1 MPPADAAAEAVL
13 PAPTLTPVLGR
24 PDAADRSETTLPTAT
39 QTASGAVSAAARQAV
54 PGAAPEAVQEAAP
67 AAAPEAASEAA
78 PKAASEAASE
88 ATQPAWLSFSEWL
101 TETDARSR
109 LRLSGMHCA
118 ACAGLI
124 ETLLLRQPGVRAAQ
138 VSPATQRLTL
148 DWAPAEVSLDVLR
161 RELRRA
167 GYDCAPDLAT
177 PTRELRRREHRQAIW
192 RLFVA
197 GFLMMQV
204 MMLAWPAYVAA
215 PGEMTPDV
223 QALLRWGQWV
233 LTLPVMLMAAGP
245 FFQAAWSQLRSRR
258 LGMDVPVVVGLTVA
272 FVAGTGATL
281 DPAGPFGHE
290 VYFDSITMFV
300 AFLLAARYLELR
312 ARHRAIE
319 ALEQVSGAL
328 PDQVERLRDDGG
340 SDWVAA
346 EALQPDDRVRVPAGQ
361 RIPADAVVLQG
372 QGAVDESLL
381 SGESRPVARTVGDEV
396 LAGSINLHGVLLLKV
411 RQVGAATRLSGL
423 QRLMEQAFQ
432 ERPAMLKASD
442 RMAGV
447 FLAGVMTLALGA
459 ALAWQFIDPS
469 RAVAVAVSVLIVTC
483 PCALSLAAPAA
494 WVAAAGRLA
503 RQGLLLSRLEALEA
517 LARTTHVVMDKTGT
531 LTSPQLALAAQ
542 WPERLDR
549 QAAHWAFSLAAASH
563 HPLSRAL
570 LLALQEQDAL
580 KAGPGC
586 ALADEAMTSEG
597 GVAGIGPRSAAGTTG
612 SNDDHFSETFA
623 ATATEHAGRG
633 LTLTDMAGRVW
644 RLGAPHWA
652 IAPATTTTT
661 TTVKSATVA
670 STAIIEST
678 GCAGRASTSTLAATA
693 APVPLDDA
701 QLVLSCDGFPRA
713 AWRFDEQLREDA
725 HDAVADCQALG
736 LSVTLLSGDQPS
748 RVVQAAA
755 RAGITDWQG
764 GASPE
769 DKLARVSSLQQ
780 QGAHV
785 LMLGDGINDAPVLAR
800 AQASIAMG
808 QGADLAKVRA
818 DALLV
823 QPRLRALPEA
833 VALSRRTVRVVRQ
846 NLGWALFYNAAC
858 VPMALV
864 GWLPPW
870 AAGLGMALSSCAVIG
885 NAARLGRSGMPA
897 APSSGAPIAAPA
909 TGPLATPI
917 AAPTAES

>member
-13 PAPTLTPVLGR
+13 PLAIP
-24 PDAADRSETTLPTAT
+24 
-39 QTASGAVSAAARQAV
+39 
-54 PGAAPEAVQEAAP
+54 P
-67 AAAPEAASEAA
+67 AAAGGSVAARTAPEEPSADAA
-78 PKAASEAASE
+78 PDL
-88 ATQPAWLSFSEWL
+88 LSYSGWL
-101 TETDARSR
+101 TDTDARSR

-124 ETLLLRQPGVRAAQ
+124 EALLLRQPGVRAAQ
-138 VSPATQRLTL
+138 VSPSTQRLTL
-148 DWAPAEVSLDVLR
+148 DWAPAETSLEHLR

-245 FFQAAWSQLRSRR
+245 FFQAAWTQLRSRR

-281 DPAGPFGHE
+281 DPTGPFGHE

-312 ARHRAIE
+312 ARHRAMQ
-319 ALEQVSGAL
+319 ALEDVGQAL
-328 PDQVERLRDDGG
+328 PDRVERLRADGG

-346 EALQPDDRVRVPAGQ
+346 EVLQPGDQVRVPAGQ
-361 RIPADAVVLQG
+361 RIPADAVVVQG

-381 SGESRPVARTVGDEV
+381 SGESRPVNKSVGDQV
-396 LAGSINLHGVLLLKV
+396 LAGSINLHGVLVLSV

-432 ERPAMLKASD
+432 ERPTLLRASD

-447 FLAGVMTLALGA
+447 FLAGVLTLALGA

-503 RQGLLLSRLEALEA
+503 RQGLLLSRLESIES
-517 LARTTHVVMDKTGT
+517 LARVTHVVVDKTGT
-531 LTSPQLALAAQ
+531 LTDTRLALAAQ
-542 WPERLDR
+542 WPSTLAREEADM
-549 QAAHWAFSLAAASH
+549 AFALAAASH

-570 LLALQEQDAL
+570 LLALQGQRADAHP
-580 KAGPGC
+580 ARAPEP
-586 ALADEAMTSEG
+586 APAS
-597 GVAGIGPRSAAGTTG
+597 VSAP
-612 SNDDHFSETFA
+612 A
-623 ATATEHAGRG
+623 ATDVTTEHTGRG
-633 LTLTDMAGRVW
+633 LETTDAQGAVW
-644 RLGAPHWA
+644 RLGSARWA
-652 IAPATTTTT
+652 
-661 TTVKSATVA
+661 S
-670 STAIIEST
+670 ESS
-678 GCAGRASTSTLAATA
+678 GTLSD
-693 APVPLDDA
+693 PPLADA
-701 QLVLSCDGFPRA
+701 QMVLACNGVPRA
-713 AWRFDEQLREDA
+713 GWRFDEQLRDDA
-725 HDAVADCQALG
+725 REAVAACQALG
-736 LSVTLLSGDQPS
+736 LSVTLLSGDQPA
-748 RVVQAAA
+748 RVSQAAEL
-755 RAGITDWQG
+755 AGIRDWHG
-764 GASPE
+764 AASPE
-769 DKLARVSSLQQ
+769 DKLAHVARLQQ
-780 QGAHV
+780 QGAQV

-823 QPRLRALPEA
+823 QPRLNAVPQAL
-833 VALSRRTVRVVRQ
+833 ALSRRTVRVVRQ
-846 NLGWALFYNAAC
+846 NLAWALIYNTAC
-858 VPMALV
+858 VPMALA

-870 AAGLGMALSSCAVIG
+870 AAGLGMALSSCAVIA
-885 NAARLGRSGMPA
+885 NAARLGRGTSV
-897 APSSGAPIAAPA
+897 
-909 TGPLATPI
+909 
-917 AAPTAES
+917 PTASLQG

>member
-13 PAPTLTPVLGR
+13 PLAIP
-24 PDAADRSETTLPTAT
+24 
-39 QTASGAVSAAARQAV
+39 
-54 PGAAPEAVQEAAP
+54 P
-67 AAAPEAASEAA
+67 AAAGGSGAARTAPDEDSSSAA
-78 PKAASEAASE
+78 PDL
-88 ATQPAWLSFSEWL
+88 LSYSDWL
-101 TETDARSR
+101 TDTDARSR

-124 ETLLLRQPGVRAAQ
+124 EALLLRQPGVRAAQ

-148 DWAPAEVSLDVLR
+148 DWAPADTSLEHLR

-245 FFQAAWSQLRSRR
+245 FFQAAWTQLRSRR

-281 DPAGPFGHE
+281 DPTGPFGHE

-312 ARHRAIE
+312 ARHRAME
-319 ALEQVSGAL
+319 ALEDVGQAL
-328 PDQVERLRDDGG
+328 PDRVERLRSDGG

-346 EALQPDDRVRVPAGQ
+346 EALQPGDQVRVPAGQ
-361 RIPADAVVLQG
+361 RIPADAVVVQG

-381 SGESRPVARTVGDEV
+381 SGESRPVGKSVGDEA
-396 LAGSINLHGVLLLKV
+396 LAGSINLHGVLVLSV

-432 ERPAMLKASD
+432 ERPTLLKASD

-447 FLAGVMTLALGA
+447 FLVGVLTLALGA

-503 RQGLLLSRLEALEA
+503 RQGLLLSRLESIES
-517 LARTTHVVMDKTGT
+517 LARITHVVVDKTGT
-531 LTSPQLALAAQ
+531 LTDTRLALAAQ
-542 WPERLDR
+542 WPATLAREEGDR
-549 QAAHWAFSLAAASH
+549 AFALAAASH

-570 LLALQEQDAL
+570 LLALQGQREAAQPLRAS
-580 KAGPGC
+580 GPAADPASDVAC
-586 ALADEAMTSEG
+586 DLASDPASDL
-597 GVAGIGPRSAAGTTG
+597 ASSFAPASAADVT
-612 SNDDHFSETFA
+612 
-623 ATATEHAGRG
+623 TEHIGRG
-633 LTLTDMAGRVW
+633 LETTDANGAVW
-644 RLGAPHWA
+644 RLGSARWA
-652 IAPATTTTT
+652 
-661 TTVKSATVA
+661 S
-670 STAIIEST
+670 ES
-678 GCAGRASTSTLAATA
+678 
-693 APVPLDDA
+693 PVDLSDA
-701 QLVLSCDGFPRA
+701 QLVLSCNGAPRA

-725 HDAVADCQALG
+725 REAVAACQALG
-736 LSVTLLSGDQPS
+736 LSVTLLSGDQPA
-748 RVVQAAA
+748 RVSQAAE
-755 RAGITDWQG
+755 RAGIQNWQG
-764 GASPE
+764 GATPE
-769 DKLARVSSLQQ
+769 DKLAHVAHLQQ

-800 AQASIAMG
+800 AQVSIAMG

-823 QPRLRALPEA
+823 QPRLSAVPQAL
-833 VALSRRTVRVVRQ
+833 ALSRRTVRVVRQ
-846 NLGWALFYNAAC
+846 NLAWALVYNTAC
-858 VPMALV
+858 VPMALA

-870 AAGLGMALSSCAVIG
+870 AAGLGMALSSCAVIA
-885 NAARLGRSGMPA
+885 NAARLGR
-897 APSSGAPIAAPA
+897 GASVPPVSLQ
-909 TGPLATPI
+909 G
-917 AAPTAES
+917 

>member
-13 PAPTLTPVLGR
+13 PLAIPP
-24 PDAADRSETTLPTAT
+24 
-39 QTASGAVSAAARQAV
+39 
-54 PGAAPEAVQEAAP
+54 AP
-67 AAAPEAASEAA
+67 AGRAATA
-78 PKAASEAASE
+78 PD
-88 ATQPAWLSFSEWL
+88 QPSLGGLHGEWL
-101 TETDARSR
+101 TDTDVRSR

-124 ETLLLRQPGVRAAQ
+124 EALLLRQPGVRAAQ
-138 VSPATQRLTL
+138 VSPSTQRLTL
-148 DWAPAEVSLDVLR
+148 DWSPADTSLEHLR

-167 GYDCAPDLAT
+167 GYDCAPDLPT
-177 PTRELRRREHRQAIW
+177 PARELRRREHRQAIW

-245 FFQAAWSQLRSRR
+245 FFQAAWTQLRSRR

-281 DPAGPFGHE
+281 DPTGPFGHE

-312 ARHRAIE
+312 ARHRAME
-319 ALEQVSGAL
+319 ALEEVGQAL
-328 PDQVERLRDDGG
+328 PDQVERLRADGG

-346 EALQPDDRVRVPAGQ
+346 EALQPGDQVRVPAGQ
-361 RIPADAVVLQG
+361 RIPADALVVHG

-381 SGESRPVARTVGDEV
+381 SGESRPVSKSVGDEA
-396 LAGSINLHGVLLLKV
+396 LAGSINLHGVLVLSV
-411 RQVGAATRLSGL
+411 RRVGAATRLSGL

-432 ERPAMLKASD
+432 ERPTLLKASD

-447 FLAGVMTLALGA
+447 FLAGVLTLALGA

-503 RQGLLLSRLEALEA
+503 RQGLLLSRLESIES
-517 LARTTHVVMDKTGT
+517 LARITHVVIDKTGT
-531 LTSPQLALAAQ
+531 LTDTRLALAAQ
-542 WPERLDR
+542 WPATLTREEGDK
-549 QAAHWAFSLAAASH
+549 AFALAAASH

-570 LLALQEQDAL
+570 LLALQGLREKAQTPGAL
-580 KAGPGC
+580 ERA
-586 ALADEAMTSEG
+586 
-597 GVAGIGPRSAAGTTG
+597 SAAPAGADIT
-612 SNDDHFSETFA
+612 
-623 ATATEHAGRG
+623 TEHIGRG
-633 LTLTDMAGRVW
+633 LETTDANGDVW
-644 RLGAPHWA
+644 RLGSARWA
-652 IAPATTTTT
+652 SESP
-661 TTVKSATVA
+661 VA
-670 STAIIEST
+670 LS
-678 GCAGRASTSTLAATA
+678 
-693 APVPLDDA
+693 DA
-701 QLVLSCDGFPRA
+701 QLVLACNGVPRA

-725 HDAVADCQALG
+725 GAAVAACQALG
-736 LSVTLLSGDQPS
+736 LPVTLLSGDQPA
-748 RVVQAAA
+748 RVALAAE
-755 RAGITDWQG
+755 RAGIRDWQG

-769 DKLARVSSLQQ
+769 DKLAHVARLQQ
-780 QGAHV
+780 QGEQV

-823 QPRLRALPEA
+823 QPRLSAVPQAL
-833 VALSRRTVRVVRQ
+833 ALSRRTVKVVRQ
-846 NLGWALFYNAAC
+846 NLAWALVYNTAC
-858 VPMALV
+858 VPMALA

-870 AAGLGMALSSCAVIG
+870 AAGLGMALSSCAVIA
-885 NAARLGRSGMPA
+885 NAARLGRGASAPA
-897 APSSGAPIAAPA
+897 APAAPA
-909 TGPLATPI
+909 AD
-917 AAPTAES
+917 AADAADAVVQG

>member
-1 MPPADAAAEAVL
+1 
-13 PAPTLTPVLGR
+13 
-24 PDAADRSETTLPTAT
+24 
-39 QTASGAVSAAARQAV
+39 
-54 PGAAPEAVQEAAP
+54 
-67 AAAPEAASEAA
+67 
-78 PKAASEAASE
+78 
-88 ATQPAWLSFSEWL
+88 
-101 TETDARSR
+101 
-109 LRLSGMHCA
+109 
-118 ACAGLI
+118 
-124 ETLLLRQPGVRAAQ
+124 
-138 VSPATQRLTL
+138 
-148 DWAPAEVSLDVLR
+148 
-161 RELRRA
+161 
-167 GYDCAPDLAT
+167 
-177 PTRELRRREHRQAIW
+177 
-192 RLFVA
+192 
-197 GFLMMQV
+197 
-204 MMLAWPAYVAA
+204 
-215 PGEMTPDV
+215 
-223 QALLRWGQWV
+223 
-233 LTLPVMLMAAGP
+233 
-245 FFQAAWSQLRSRR
+245 
-258 LGMDVPVVVGLTVA
+258 
-272 FVAGTGATL
+272 
-281 DPAGPFGHE
+281 
-290 VYFDSITMFV
+290 MFV

-312 ARHRAIE
+312 ARHRAVE

-346 EALQPDDRVRVPAGQ
+346 EVLQPDDRVRVPAGQ

-381 SGESRPVARTVGDEV
+381 SGESRPVAKTAGDEV
-396 LAGSINLHGVLLLKV
+396 LAGSINLQGVLLLKV

-432 ERPAMLKASD
+432 ERPALLKASD

-447 FLAGVMTLALGA
+447 FLAGVLTLALGA

-542 WPERLDR
+542 WPERLHR
-549 QAAHWAFSLAAASH
+549 QDAHWAFSLAAASH

-570 LLALQEQDAL
+570 LLALQEQGALMDGQEGDA
-580 KAGPGC
+580 AV
-586 ALADEAMTSEG
+586 EAMTSG
-597 GVAGIGPRSAAGTTG
+597 GGIAGSGTSSAGGTSS
-612 SNDDHFSETFA
+612 SNDDHLRETGTA
-623 ATATEHAGRG
+623 TATAIASATATATATEHAGRG
-633 LTLTDMAGRVW
+633 LTLTDTVGRVW
-644 RLGAPHWA
+644 RLGARHWA
-652 IAPATTTTT
+652 ITPTTTTT
-661 TTVKSATVA
+661 ATTESPESSGRIGSAATVV
-670 STAIIEST
+670 SE
-678 GCAGRASTSTLAATA
+678 
-693 APVPLDDA
+693 PLDDA
-701 QLVLSCDGFPRA
+701 QLVLSCDGVPHA

-725 HDAVADCQALG
+725 HDAVIACQALG

-748 RVVQAAA
+748 RVAQAAA

-769 DKLARVSSLQQ
+769 DKLACVSRLQQ
-780 QGAHV
+780 QGAQV

-800 AQASIAMG
+800 AQASVAMG

-823 QPRLRALPEA
+823 QPRLCALPQA

-870 AAGLGMALSSCAVIG
+870 AAGLGMALSSCAVIA
-885 NAARLGRSGMPA
+885 NAARLGRGGFPA
-897 APSSGAPIAAPA
+897 APSSDGPIAASAAAPV
-909 TGPLATPI
+909 TTQVS
-917 AAPTAES
+917 APTAES

>member
-13 PAPTLTPVLGR
+13 PLAIPPAPAGR
-24 PDAADRSETTLPTAT
+24 
-39 QTASGAVSAAARQAV
+39 AV
-54 PGAAPEAVQEAAP
+54 PAPDLPSLGGSPSEGLTGADI
-67 AAAPEAASEAA
+67 
-78 PKAASEAASE
+78 
-88 ATQPAWLSFSEWL
+88 
-101 TETDARSR
+101 TDDKDDKDDTNVRSR

-124 ETLLLRQPGVRAAQ
+124 EALLQRQPGVRAAQ
-138 VSPATQRLTL
+138 VSPSTQRLTL
-148 DWAPAEVSLDVLR
+148 DWSPADTSIEHLR

-167 GYDCAPDLAT
+167 GYDCAPDEPT
-177 PTRELRRREHRQAIW
+177 PALELRRREHRQAIW

-215 PGEMTPDV
+215 PSEMTPDV

-245 FFQAAWSQLRSRR
+245 FFQAAWTQLRTRR

-281 DPAGPFGHE
+281 DPTGPFGHE

-312 ARHRAIE
+312 ARHRAMQ
-319 ALEQVSGAL
+319 ALEEVGHAL
-328 PDQVERLRDDGG
+328 PDQVERLRADGS

-346 EALQPDDRVRVPAGQ
+346 EALQPGDQVRVPAGQ
-361 RIPADAVVLQG
+361 RIPADAVVVSG

-381 SGESRPVARTVGDEV
+381 SGESRPVSKSVGDEA
-396 LAGSINLHGVLLLKV
+396 LAGSINLHGVLVLSV

-432 ERPAMLKASD
+432 ERPTLLKASD

-447 FLAGVMTLALGA
+447 FLAGVLTLALGA

-503 RQGLLLSRLEALEA
+503 RQGLLLSRLESIES
-517 LARTTHVVMDKTGT
+517 LARITHVVMDKTGT
-531 LTSPQLALAAQ
+531 LTDTRLALAAQ
-542 WPERLDR
+542 WPATLAREDGDR
-549 QAAHWAFSLAAASH
+549 AFALAAASH

-570 LLALQEQDAL
+570 LLALQGQREEAQS
-580 KAGPGC
+580 AG
-586 ALADEAMTSEG
+586 AS
-597 GVAGIGPRSAAGTTG
+597 GPRFGPTFGPPSEPAPGSSSDRAPEAA
-612 SNDDHFSETFA
+612 SDLA
-623 ATATEHAGRG
+623 CITARAGADVTTEHIGRG
-633 LTLTDMAGRVW
+633 LETTDATGAVW
-644 RLGAPHWA
+644 RLGSARWA
-652 IAPATTTTT
+652 
-661 TTVKSATVA
+661 S
-670 STAIIEST
+670 ES
-678 GCAGRASTSTLAATA
+678 
-693 APVPLDDA
+693 PVDLSDA
-701 QLVLSCDGFPRA
+701 QLVLSCNGVPHA
-713 AWRFDEQLREDA
+713 AWRFDERLREDA
-725 HDAVADCQALG
+725 RSAIAACQALG
-736 LSVTLLSGDQPS
+736 LPVTLLSGDQPA
-748 RVVQAAA
+748 RVALAAE
-755 RAGITDWQG
+755 RAGIHDWHG

-769 DKLARVSSLQQ
+769 DKLAHVARLQQ
-780 QGAHV
+780 QGAQV

-823 QPRLRALPEA
+823 QPRLSAVPEA
-833 VALSRRTVRVVRQ
+833 LALSRRTVRVVRQ
-846 NLGWALFYNAAC
+846 NLAWALVYNTAC
-858 VPMALV
+858 VPMALA

-870 AAGLGMALSSCAVIG
+870 AAGLGMALSSCAVIA
-885 NAARLGRSGMPA
+885 NAARLGRGASVPA
-897 APSSGAPIAAPA
+897 APAGPAAPD
-909 TGPLATPI
+909 
-917 AAPTAES
+917 AADAVSQG

>member
-1 MPPADAAAEAVL
+1 
-13 PAPTLTPVLGR
+13 
-24 PDAADRSETTLPTAT
+24 
-39 QTASGAVSAAARQAV
+39 
-54 PGAAPEAVQEAAP
+54 
-67 AAAPEAASEAA
+67 
-78 PKAASEAASE
+78 
-88 ATQPAWLSFSEWL
+88 
-101 TETDARSR
+101 
-109 LRLSGMHCA
+109 MHCA

-148 DWAPAEVSLDVLR
+148 DWAPAEVSLDQLR

-281 DPAGPFGHE
+281 DPGGPFGHE

-361 RIPADAVVLQG
+361 RVPADAVVLQG

-381 SGESRPVARTVGDEV
+381 SGESRPVAKTVGDEV
-396 LAGSINLHGVLLLKV
+396 LAGSINLQGVLLLRV

-447 FLAGVMTLALGA
+447 FLAGVLTLAVGA

-469 RAVAVAVSVLIVTC
+469 RALAVAVSVLIVTC

-503 RQGLLLSRLEALEA
+503 RQGLLLSRLEALES

-549 QAAHWAFSLAAASH
+549 QDAHWAFSLAAASH

-570 LLALQEQDAL
+570 LLALQEQGALMDGQEGDA
-580 KAGPGC
+580 AV
-586 ALADEAMTSEG
+586 EAMTS
-597 GVAGIGPRSAAGTTG
+597 
-612 SNDDHFSETFA
+612 
-623 ATATEHAGRG
+623 ATEHAGRG
-633 LTLTDMAGRVW
+633 LTLTDTAGRVW
-644 RLGAPHWA
+644 RLGALHWA
-652 IAPATTTTT
+652 IAPGTTTTAT
-661 TTVKSATVA
+661 TAKWATVA
-670 STAIIEST
+670 STDSTDSTEST
-678 GCAGRASTSTLAATA
+678 GSAGREATSKFGATA
-693 APVPLDDA
+693 AAAPLDDA
-701 QLVLSCDGFPRA
+701 QLVLSCDGVAHA

-725 HDAVADCQALG
+725 RDAVTACQTLG
-736 LSVTLLSGDQPS
+736 LSVTLLSGDRPS
-748 RVVQAAA
+748 RVAQAAA

-769 DKLARVSSLQQ
+769 DKLACVRRLQL

-800 AQASIAMG
+800 AQASVAMG

-823 QPRLRALPEA
+823 QPRLCALPQG
-833 VALSRRTVRVVRQ
+833 VALARRTVRVVRQ

-870 AAGLGMALSSCAVIG
+870 AAGLGMALSSCAVIA
-885 NAARLGRSGMPA
+885 NAARLGRGGFPA
-897 APSSGAPIAAPA
+897 APSSDGPITASAAAPV
-909 TGPLATPI
+909 TPQVS
-917 AAPTAES
+917 APTAES

>member
-13 PAPTLTPVLGR
+13 PI
-24 PDAADRSETTLPTAT
+24 SLP
-39 QTASGAVSAAARQAV
+39 
-54 PGAAPEAVQEAAP
+54 P
-67 AAAPEAASEAA
+67 AATGG
-78 PKAASEAASE
+78 
-88 ATQPAWLSFSEWL
+88 TQPAAPPRSAGHEGSKGSESSEAPGAPDLLSYSEWL
-101 TETDARSR
+101 TDTDARSR

-124 ETLLLRQPGVRAAQ
+124 EALLLRQPGVRAAQ

-148 DWAPAEVSLDVLR
+148 DWAPSQTSLAHLR

-167 GYDCAPDLAT
+167 GYDCAPDLVT
-177 PTRELRRREHRQAIW
+177 PTRELRRREHRQAVW

-223 QALLRWGQWV
+223 EALLRWGQWV

-245 FFQAAWSQLRSRR
+245 FFQAAWTQLRSRR

-281 DPAGPFGHE
+281 DPNGPFGHE

-312 ARHRAIE
+312 ARHRAVQ
-319 ALEQVSGAL
+319 ALEEVGNAL
-328 PDQVERLRDDGG
+328 PDAVERLRPDGG

-346 EALQPDDRVRVPAGQ
+346 EVLQAGDQVRVPAGQ
-361 RIPADAVVLQG
+361 RIPADAVVLHG

-381 SGESRPVARTVGDEV
+381 SGESRPVSKSAGDQV
-396 LAGSINLHGVLLLKV
+396 LAGSINLHGVLVLSV
-411 RQVGAATRLSGL
+411 RQVGAATRLSAL

-432 ERPAMLKASD
+432 ERPTLLKASD
-442 RMAGV
+442 RMAAV
-447 FLAGVMTLALGA
+447 FLVGVLTLALGA

-503 RQGLLLSRLEALEA
+503 RQGLLLSRLEAIES
-517 LARTTHVVMDKTGT
+517 LARTTHVVLDKTGT
-531 LTSPQLALAAQ
+531 LTDTRLALAAQ
-542 WPERLDR
+542 WPTVLSSQEVDV
-549 QAAHWAFSLAAASH
+549 AFSLAAASH

-570 LLALQEQDAL
+570 LLALQEQRTLRERGAL
-580 KAGPGC
+580 PEQAALPEPSALPGQRELPAQRSPMTPAPTVEGPT
-586 ALADEAMTSEG
+586 DIT
-597 GVAGIGPRSAAGTTG
+597 
-612 SNDDHFSETFA
+612 
-623 ATATEHAGRG
+623 TEHTGRG
-633 LTLTDMAGRVW
+633 LERIDAQGVVW
-644 RLGAPHWA
+644 RLGAAHWA
-652 IAPATTTTT
+652 SQSP
-661 TTVKSATVA
+661 VA
-670 STAIIEST
+670 LS
-678 GCAGRASTSTLAATA
+678 
-693 APVPLDDA
+693 DA
-701 QLVLSCDGFPRA
+701 QLVLARDGVPHA

-725 HDAVADCQALG
+725 HEAVAACRALG
-736 LSVTLLSGDQPS
+736 LSVTLLSGDQPA
-748 RVVQAAA
+748 RVAAA
-755 RAGITDWQG
+755 AERAGILDWQG
-764 GASPE
+764 GATPE
-769 DKLARVSSLQQ
+769 DKLARVAALQQ
-780 QGAHV
+780 QGAQV

-823 QPRLRALPEA
+823 QPRLTAVPEA
-833 VALSRRTVRVVRQ
+833 LALARRTVKVVRQ
-846 NLGWALFYNAAC
+846 NLAWALVYNTAC

-870 AAGLGMALSSCAVIG
+870 AAGLGMALSSCAVIA
-885 NAARLGRSGMPA
+885 NAARLGR
-897 APSSGAPIAAPA
+897 GA
-909 TGPLATPI
+909 ATP
-917 AAPTAES
+917 ASLLQG